1 MTPKKTRRKVAVQ
14 KSIFT
19 RYLAITM
26 GIVVLSFIM
35 LGTVMMA
42 FFSQYWKNEKR
53 DLLTQ
58 NAASIAEMSNAFLS
72 KTSEDTYQLQT
83 TVLKTF
89 IDAFST
95 SIDADI
101 FITDLEGNILLGNYP
116 NSKLSQPQSVPQQ
129 TVSLAAQGMYEGR
142 NTFGGLY
149 RSPSFIIGVPM
160 YAGENKDMCVGAVFA
175 ATSVSTVSAF
185 QGEALQMFLVAAAA
199 ALGITFIVVGAFAY
213 RLVQPLRQM
222 SAAARTFGGGDFSV
236 RVPVTS
242 ADELGQLALS
252 FNNMANSLSN
262 SEGTRRSFIANVS
275 HELKTPLAVIQN
287 YGTMLQQPGL
297 SEEKRLEYAKA
308 VTDASRRLANLITNI
323 LKLNKLEN
331 QQIFPQ
337 AETYDL
343 GEQLC
348 QCLLAFENAWEE
360 KGLDIQTDIQEDVLV
375 EADSELL
382 SLVWNNLFSNAV
394 KFTEPGGTLSLT
406 LEAQEDLAVVR
417 VGDTGCG
424 IPPEVG
430 KHIFEKFYQG
440 DTSHATQGNGLGLA
454 LVKRVMD
461 IVGGDISVESQVG
474 VGSVFTVKLRRKRDG
489 LEETAP

>member
-1 MTPKKTRRKVAVQ
+1 MSGKEKRWRRNWLF
-14 KSIFT
+14 SLR
-19 RYLAITM
+19 RYLTFF
-26 GIVVLSFIM
+26 VL
-35 LGTVMMA
+35 MA
-42 FFSQYWKNEKR
+42 FIITCCMLLFLNTMTRVTGLEFSQEYVE
-53 DLLTQ
+53 
-58 NAASIAEMSNAFLS
+58 AAAKVTFL
-72 KTSEDTYQLQT
+72 
-83 TVLKTF
+83 
-89 IDAFST
+89 
-95 SIDADI
+95 
-101 FITDLEGNILLGNYP
+101 NILL
-116 NSKLSQPQSVPQQ
+116 
-129 TVSLAAQGMYEGR
+129 LALVCTLIDGLRRKWMVGR
-142 NTFGGLY
+142 PV
-149 RSPSFIIGVPM
+149 RKII
-160 YAGENKDMCVGAVFA
+160 K
-175 ATSVSTVSAF
+175 
-185 QGEALQMFLVAAAA
+185 
-199 ALGITFIVVGAFAY
+199 
-213 RLVQPLRQM
+213 
-222 SAAARTFGGGDFSV
+222 AARVPDLHSLDAGDGFGEIGDCFNKM
-236 RVPVTS
+236 
-242 ADELGQLALS
+242 AQELS
-252 FNNMANSLSN
+252 
-262 SEGTRRSFIANVS
+262 GTETLRTDFIANVS

-348 QCLLAFENAWEE
+348 QCLLTFENAWEE
-360 KGLDIQTDIQEDVLV
+360 KGLDIQTEIQENVLV

-394 KFTEPGGTLSLT
+394 KFTEAGGTLSLT